1 MVGRSNDA
9 RRCGDYGSGG
19 GDEGALRCDAMAG
32 DGGGFVYFGRLVA
45 GLATDLHSGG
55 EEGDA
60 RKD

>member
-1 MVGRSNDA
+1 MRAVVVILVGVVVMRV
-9 RRCGDYGSGG
+9 
-19 GDEGALRCDAMAG
+19 RCDAMRWPEM
-32 DGGGFVYFGRLVA
+32 GGGFVYFGRLVA